1 MTDAER
7 NELKSAYEDY
17 VEASMYSSGDDWGG
31 NPHRQMEY
39 EAERDARRRF
49 VELCKKYGVNPD
61 EIHKL

>member
-39 EAERDARRRF
+39 ERERDARRRF
-49 VELCKKYGVNPD
+49 EQLCEKYGVNPN
-61 EIHKL
+61 KFKG